1 MQLGWRGGRCNDTET
16 CCELPLTS
24 LGVCHCYCANGSR
37 FGRTGL
43 GGIHAVK
50 SAGGLH
56 ASDSVPIGWYRI
68 TPLDTDANAIPVD
81 SIVLVDLPEHIATLA
96 DKRGYLPLDVPLL
109 KRVGAVAPQNVCIED
124 GRVRIDGVTVAHV
137 LLIDAQA
144 RPLPSWMQCRQL
156 VESELFL
163 LSTTNPGSFD
173 SRYFGPIDRANVIGV
188 AHRLDLE

>member
-1 MQLGWRGGRCNDTET
+1 MTPKPAVN
-16 CCELPLTS
+16 
-24 LGVCHCYCANGSR
+24 SR
-37 FGRTGL
+37 SRRLACVTVIVLMAAGL
-43 GGIHAVK
+43 AALVWAAFTP
-50 SAGGLH
+50 SRARVVYN

>member
-1 MQLGWRGGRCNDTET
+1 MAAGLAALVWAAFT
-16 CCELPLTS
+16 P
-24 LGVCHCYCANGSR
+24 SR
-37 FGRTGL
+37 AR
-43 GGIHAVK
+43 VVYN
-50 SAGGLH
+50 

>member
-1 MQLGWRGGRCNDTET
+1 MTPKPAVN
-16 CCELPLTS
+16 
-24 LGVCHCYCANGSR
+24 SR
-37 FGRTGL
+37 SRRLACVTVIVLMAAGL
-43 GGIHAVK
+43 AALVWAAFTPSK
-50 SAGGLH
+50 ARVVYN

-137 LLIDAQA
+137 LLIDALA
-144 RPLPSWMQCRQL
+144 RPLPSWTHCRQL
-156 VESELFL
+156 AEGELFL
-163 LSTTNPGSFD
+163 LSTTNPASFD

-188 AHRLDLE
+188 AQRLDLE

>member
-1 MQLGWRGGRCNDTET
+1 MTPKPAVN
-16 CCELPLTS
+16 
-24 LGVCHCYCANGSR
+24 SR
-37 FGRTGL
+37 SRRLACVTVLVLMAAGL
-43 GGIHAVK
+43 AALVWAAFTPSK
-50 SAGGLH
+50 ARVVYN

>member
-1 MQLGWRGGRCNDTET
+1 MTPKPAVN
-16 CCELPLTS
+16 
-24 LGVCHCYCANGSR
+24 SR
-37 FGRTGL
+37 SRRLACVTVIVLMAAGL
-43 GGIHAVK
+43 AALVWAAFTPSK
-50 SAGGLH
+50 ARVVYN

>member
-1 MQLGWRGGRCNDTET
+1 
-16 CCELPLTS
+16 
-24 LGVCHCYCANGSR
+24 
-37 FGRTGL
+37 
-43 GGIHAVK
+43 
-50 SAGGLH
+50 
-56 ASDSVPIGWYRI
+56 
-68 TPLDTDANAIPVD
+68 VD

>member
-1 MQLGWRGGRCNDTET
+1 MTPKPAVN
-16 CCELPLTS
+16 
-24 LGVCHCYCANGSR
+24 SR
-37 FGRTGL
+37 SRRLACVTVIVLMAAGL
-43 GGIHAVK
+43 AALVWAAFTPSK
-50 SAGGLH
+50 ARVVYN

-173 SRYFGPIDRANVIGV
+173 SRYFGPVDRANVIGV